1 MIGYAI
7 GSFIGIFLIS
17 IVYGFIHFKILK
29 LLSEKIRQAWTH
41 RSARF
46 IILVICAIQAVIG
59 LILYV
64 SSCYMLYSGA
74 TYVPYVGAY
83 GILHTGEDSII
94 YAWGL
99 FGGYLALSVFADIFK
114 AILVFTFAD

>member
-1 MIGYAI
+1 MIGYAL
-7 GSFIGIFLIS
+7 GSFAGMFLIS
-17 IVYGFIHFKILK
+17 TFYGLIHFKILK
-29 LLSEKIRQAWTH
+29 ILSEKIRQAWTH

-59 LILYV
+59 LVLYV
-64 SSCYMLYSGA
+64 SSFYMLYSGA

-83 GILHTGEDSII
+83 GISHTGEDSIV

-99 FGGYLALSVFADIFK
+99 FGCSLVLSIFADIFK